1 MLSIVIVLLAV
12 LLGVLLWI
20 NKKDEDKKASELH
33 ALNIKLY
40 QEEQEKTAAL
50 KQKEVGDSFYQKL
63 ADGFDVNV
71 LIVGDS
77 IG

>member
-1 MLSIVIVLLAV
+1 MSHRKRGGGYRSNSRKNVMLSIVIVLLAV

-40 QEEQEKTAAL
+40 QEE
-50 KQKEVGDSFYQKL
+50 
-63 ADGFDVNV
+63 
-71 LIVGDS
+71 
-77 IG
+77 

>member
-1 MLSIVIVLLAV
+1 MLSIVIVLLTV

-50 KQKEVGDSFYQKL
+50 KQKEVEDSFYQKL